1 MRMKRKST
9 FRLAAAALA
18 MTQLF
23 TAAAS
28 AAFTNGFSWSYP
40 VGEGLTYTR
49 IEGKNTAGVQRA
61 NVLTYEPNTGVS
73 PVMVYAGDTVYGS
86 KATITNAVK
95 YLQNQGKTVI
105 GGTNADF
112 FVMSSGVPIGLVI
125 DKGTLISSDAWQY
138 AVGFKKD
145 GTAVIG
151 RPTMGIRITGASGS
165 CSVSYFNKTRTTAG
179 AYLLDRSYDEATH
192 FAAKGSY
199 IVLEREDS
207 TPVKAGGSVKLK
219 VVSKGTGSS
228 SFAIGE
234 NQMVLTKSDGAN
246 VPSWVD
252 FPVGE
257 EVTLSITAA
266 DPAWSEVEYAVGGK
280 LLIDDSTV
288 TTSGIDAASSRRAR
302 SAIGV
307 KSDGTV
313 VLYEIDGNQSS
324 VSTGLTAAELGEEL
338 KELGCVRALCLDGG
352 GSSAMALRQPGASET
367 SLISSPSDG
376 SQRACANYIFFTAN
390 TPSDGV
396 TAHAVLTPSYRYLL
410 PGASTWFSIKGA
422 DASYGPAEAPAD
434 LVFEVSNDMGTVEGQ
449 TFTAGQKSGSATIT
463 ASNGSVSG
471 SMNVCVTGD
480 VQSIALQSGGR
491 SISSVSVKP
500 GQ

>member
-49 IEGKNTAGVQRA
+49 TEGKNTAGVQRA

-95 YLQNQGKTVI
+95 YLQNQGARPLSAARTP
-105 GGTNADF
+105 TF

-125 DKGTLISSDAWQY
+125 DKGTLISSDAWRY

-207 TPVKAGGSVKLK
+207 TPVKAGGSV
-219 VVSKGTGSS
+219 
-228 SFAIGE
+228 
-234 NQMVLTKSDGAN
+234 
-246 VPSWVD
+246 
-252 FPVGE
+252 
-257 EVTLSITAA
+257 
-266 DPAWSEVEYAVGGK
+266 
-280 LLIDDSTV
+280 
-288 TTSGIDAASSRRAR
+288 SSR
-302 SAIGV
+302 S
-307 KSDGTV
+307 
-313 VLYEIDGNQSS
+313 
-324 VSTGLTAAELGEEL
+324 
-338 KELGCVRALCLDGG
+338 
-352 GSSAMALRQPGASET
+352 
-367 SLISSPSDG
+367 
-376 SQRACANYIFFTAN
+376 
-390 TPSDGV
+390 
-396 TAHAVLTPSYRYLL
+396 
-410 PGASTWFSIKGA
+410 
-422 DASYGPAEAPAD
+422 
-434 LVFEVSNDMGTVEGQ
+434 
-449 TFTAGQKSGSATIT
+449 
-463 ASNGSVSG
+463 
-471 SMNVCVTGD
+471 
-480 VQSIALQSGGR
+480 
-491 SISSVSVKP
+491 
-500 GQ
+500 

>member
-1 MRMKRKST
+1 MRMKRKTT

-49 IEGKNTAGVQRA
+49 TEGKNTAGVQRA

-266 DPAWSEVEYAVGGK
+266 DPAWSEVE
-280 LLIDDSTV
+280 ST
-288 TTSGIDAASSRRAR
+288 TAR
-302 SAIGV
+302 S
-307 KSDGTV
+307 
-313 VLYEIDGNQSS
+313 
-324 VSTGLTAAELGEEL
+324 
-338 KELGCVRALCLDGG
+338 R
-352 GSSAMALRQPGASET
+352 P
-367 SLISSPSDG
+367 P
-376 SQRACANYIFFTAN
+376 
-390 TPSDGV
+390 
-396 TAHAVLTPSYRYLL
+396 
-410 PGASTWFSIKGA
+410 ASTPRPRAARAAPS
-422 DASYGPAEAPAD
+422 ASRATARSSCTRSTATSPRSAPA
-434 LVFEVSNDMGTVEGQ
+434 
-449 TFTAGQKSGSATIT
+449 
-463 ASNGSVSG
+463 
-471 SMNVCVTGD
+471 
-480 VQSIALQSGGR
+480 
-491 SISSVSVKP
+491 
-500 GQ
+500 